1 MTIFVYIALLKKLA
15 EAFFMRR
22 FSPSIII
29 AWKHLKLHFRSSI
42 YNRWTMILISII
54 TPVYQIIVKF
64 PSILT
69 FRLTQLFDMF
79 QLISDQNIVNNE
91 PVLITTDPKDWHAVK
106 ILDREQIL
114 AKNFLINLCC
124 YIFKT
129 VQILSIS
136 SSGVFC
142 SH

>member
-1 MTIFVYIALLKKLA
+1 MTIFVYVALLKKLA
-15 EAFFMRR
+15 KVFLYTTFFTLYHN
-22 FSPSIII
+22 
-29 AWKHLKLHFRSSI
+29 WKHLKLHFGSSV
-42 YNRWTMILISII
+42 YNQWTMILISII
-54 TPVYQIIVKF
+54 TPVYQISVKF